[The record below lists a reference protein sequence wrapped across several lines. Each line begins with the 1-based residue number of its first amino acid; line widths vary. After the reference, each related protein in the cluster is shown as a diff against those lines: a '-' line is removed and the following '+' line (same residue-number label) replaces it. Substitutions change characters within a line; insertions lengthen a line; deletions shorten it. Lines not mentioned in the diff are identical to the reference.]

1 MCIAGMEKKMKEND
15 VFDFLANLEFFGVK
29 LGLSQTRMLFDE
41 VGSPDRNLRFIHLA
55 GSNGK
60 GSSGAMLE
68 CALRHAGFKTGFY
81 SSPHLVDVCERW
93 RVNGKVVDSSVA
105 ARALEKVREAAQ
117 RMEKQGFHITY
128 FEATTAAAALIF
140 AEAQV
145 DFVIWETGMGGR
157 LDSTNIVTPE
167 AALITSIS
175 LEHQAYLG
183 DTLAKIALE
192 KAGIL
197 KENVPVFVSG
207 AVPEEALCVIRARAA
222 ELHALL
228 TVSEL
233 PQDVE
238 ISFRDDRVYQTFCN
252 GKVTLA
258 LPGRFQRNNAALVLK
273 VLEYLAGKHSFDLQ
287 KAVEGL
293 KETSWPGRFQIF
305 PHENMLFDGAHNP
318 ECAGVLADALQEV
331 YKGEKFDFVY
341 GSFSDKEYVPF
352 LEKIMGLAAS
362 FTFVPVQ
369 SARKSVAPEELCK
382 TLRILAPEIPCEAV
396 SLEEALQKKVSHR
409 KVLCG
414 SLHLCGEALALRQ
427 SASYRSSRF

>member
-1 MCIAGMEKKMKEND
+1 MKKD
-15 VFDFLANLEFFGVK
+15 DAFDFLANLEFFGVK
-29 LGLSQTRMLFDE
+29 LGLNQTRMLFDE
-41 VGSPDRNLRFIHLA
+41 VGSPDRNLRFVHLA

-93 RVNGKVVDSSVA
+93 RVNGQVVESSVA
-105 ARALEKVREAAQ
+105 VRALEKVREAAL
-117 RMEKQGFHITY
+117 RMEKKGFHITY

-140 AEAQV
+140 AEAGV

-167 AALITSIS
+167 ACLITSIS

-183 DTLAKIALE
+183 DTLEKIASE
-192 KAGIL
+192 KAGII
-197 KENVPVFVSG
+197 KEYIPVFVSG
-207 AVPEEALCVIRARAA
+207 AVPEQALHVIRNRGE
-222 ELHALL
+222 ELHAPL

-238 ISFRDDRVYQTFCN
+238 IFFREDRVYQTFCG

-273 VLEYLAGKHSFDLQ
+273 VLEYLAQKYSFDL
-287 KAVEGL
+287 KTAVDGL
-293 KETSWPGRFQIF
+293 KETVWPGRFQIF
-305 PHENMLFDGAHNP
+305 PYENMLFDGAHNP

-341 GSFSDKEYVPF
+341 GSFSDKEYLPF
-352 LEKIMGLAAS
+352 LEKIMDLAAS

-369 SARKSVAPEELCK
+369 SARKSVSPEELCE
-382 TLRILAPEIPCEAV
+382 TLRRLAPEIPCEAM
-396 SLEEALQKKVSHR
+396 SLEKALQKKVSHR

-427 SASYRSSRF
+427 SVAFRSSSF